1 MESQFSLSVLVLN
14 FRFKLSRL
22 KNMTMAH
29 LPGRK
34 NLALTLSALHILSSI
49 LTKSHTHYVS
59 QVKSIYV
66 PLNPRRELSMEQG
79 GARLILIFMDG
90 KQLLNCEWPGET
102 GITSV
107 LWRPEKQSCM
117 ANGNVS

>member
-1 MESQFSLSVLVLN
+1 
-14 FRFKLSRL
+14 
-22 KNMTMAH
+22 MTMAH

-79 GARLILIFMDG
+79 NAVIFMQNLSLFPPTTPTMHMFHQ
-90 KQLLNCEWPGET
+90 KIYIYIFFLFLE
-102 GITSV
+102 
-107 LWRPEKQSCM
+107 
-117 ANGNVS
+117 VSNLV